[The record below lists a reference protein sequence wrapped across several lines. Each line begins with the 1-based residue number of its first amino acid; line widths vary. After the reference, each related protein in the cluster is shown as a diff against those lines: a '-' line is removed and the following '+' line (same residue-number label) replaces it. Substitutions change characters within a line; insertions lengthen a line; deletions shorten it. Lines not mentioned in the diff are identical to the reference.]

1 MLRRGYA
8 TASSVKPPI
17 ALNSLTGT
25 YATSTY
31 LAALKKSPKELDALV
46 KDVAALEK
54 KLKDDAKTSQFLNNP
69 TLSAEER
76 SKVISSL
83 TSGASSPILAN
94 LLEVLAQNGRLT
106 LTNEVINDFH
116 SLMAAHRNELTV
128 TVTTAEPLAPS
139 SKEMARLEKAV
150 KGSKIAE
157 GKNVKVVN
165 KVNPSILGGMMVD
178 FGDQTIDLTASSK
191 VTKYSA
197 VIAESL

>member
-1 MLRRGYA
+1 LPCH
-8 TASSVKPPI
+8 SHS
-17 ALNSLTGT
+17 
-25 YATSTY
+25 
-31 LAALKKSPKELDALV
+31 D
-46 KDVAALEK
+46 
-54 KLKDDAKTSQFLNNP
+54 NP

-94 LLEVLAQNGRLT
+94 LLEVLAQNGRLP

-197 VIAESL
+197 VIAGGS